1 MCRDTLNPQSHCCW
15 LLTVT
20 VTAIPEPLTPRVP
33 PAPRVSVPP
42 VSSQSV
48 SFRQIPK
55 KTSLIFGVDCV
66 VFLLYE
72 LTQRNSNLF
81 HFLPR
86 LYLFDDVAAGEQRKG
101 KRKGIYNS
109 AVTWMICYINTVG
122 LYPCKLLLGVPVMN
136 HSDAG

>member
-1 MCRDTLNPQSHCCW
+1 M
-15 LLTVT
+15 
-20 VTAIPEPLTPRVP
+20 
-33 PAPRVSVPP
+33 SVPP

-55 KTSLIFGVDCV
+55 KNSLIFGVDCV

-86 LYLFDDVAAGEQRKG
+86 LHLFDDVAAGGQRKG

-122 LYPCKLLLGVPVMN
+122 LYLCKLLLGVAVMN